1 MAEVLKDVNTKKA
14 KQKNDIPIKL
24 IKENRELLFFV
35 LSRIFTFNIYLPLK
49 QLGITPIHKKDA
61 TNEKSNYRPVCIL
74 TSLSKPFKTCLY
86 DQFYVYTDNI
96 LSRTQCRFGK
106 GYSTQYS
113 IIAMIE
119 KWRRNMDQ
127 CGICKALFTDSSKAF
142 DCLVHDFFNS

>member
-86 DQFYVYTDNI
+86 DQ
-96 LSRTQCRFGK
+96 
-106 GYSTQYS
+106 
-113 IIAMIE
+113 
-119 KWRRNMDQ
+119 
-127 CGICKALFTDSSKAF
+127 
-142 DCLVHDFFNS
+142 